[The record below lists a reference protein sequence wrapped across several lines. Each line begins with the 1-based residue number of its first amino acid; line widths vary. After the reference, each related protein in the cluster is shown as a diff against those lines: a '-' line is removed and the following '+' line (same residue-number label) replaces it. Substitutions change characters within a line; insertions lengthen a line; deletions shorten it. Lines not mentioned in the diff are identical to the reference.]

1 MAEHERGTGAVSAR
15 PRGHRVPFGGESL
28 SMTRA
33 ALGLPASW
41 TPAEVGGASDWYPVV
56 QGYGQPFTMHAG
68 IIGGERIA

>member
-1 MAEHERGTGAVSAR
+1 MN
-15 PRGHRVPFGGESL
+15 
-28 SMTRA
+28 RA

-56 QGYGQPFTMHAG
+56 QGYGQPFMMHAG